1 MKTLFR
7 GLLTA
12 VVLIVALAVVGWLV
26 LQRHDI
32 PYDSLEAKYDSP
44 ASRYMDLGHGV
55 RAHYR
60 DEGRREGPTLVL
72 VHGYS
77 ASLHAWEPW
86 VRSLSSDYRVISLD
100 LPGHGLTRADQ
111 GYPAGRQGYGAVVD
125 QVTRRLGVERFT
137 LAGNSMGGGV
147 AWEYAIDHPER
158 VEGLVLVDAAGWPR
172 ESGGDTVLIFKVL
185 RHPWGR
191 ALLKNIDTRALV
203 HQGLKSA
210 YGDQAL
216 VTPELV
222 DRYVELARA
231 PGHRDILLGLQSGPR
246 REASP
251 RLLSRIKAPTLV
263 MFGQKD
269 TVIPASDGDRFAAAI
284 PGSTLIVYPDVG
296 HVPMEQIPDRS
307 VQDLK
312 TWLKAK
318 VYPGATALKP

>member
-1 MKTLFR
+1 MKTLFG

-12 VVLIVALAVVGWLV
+12 VVLIVVLAAFGWLA
-26 LQRHDI
+26 LQRKDI

-44 ASRYMDLGHGV
+44 TSRYMELPGGV
-55 RAHYR
+55 RAHFR

-86 VRSLSSDYRVISLD
+86 VRSLSSDYRIISLD

-111 GYPAGRQGYGAVVD
+111 GFPAGRQGYGAVVD
-125 QVTRRLGVERFT
+125 ELTRRLGVERFT

-147 AWEYAIDHPER
+147 AWEYALDHPER

-172 ESGGDTVLIFKVL
+172 NGGDSAVIFKVL
-185 RHPWGR
+185 RQPWGR
-191 ALLKNIDTRALV
+191 ALLRNIDTRPLV
-203 HQGLKSA
+203 RQGLRSA
-210 YGDQAL
+210 YLDLNL

-231 PGHRDILLGLQSGPR
+231 PGHRDILLGLQSDPR
-246 REASP
+246 REATP
-251 RLLSRIKAPTLV
+251 ALLSRIRAPTLV

-269 TVIPASDGDRFAAAI
+269 KLIPAADGARFVSAI

-307 VQDLK
+307 ASDLK
-312 TWLKAK
+312 AWLKAK
-318 VYPGATALKP
+318 VYPVAP

>member
-1 MKTLFR
+1 MKTLVG

-12 VVLIVALAVVGWLV
+12 VMLIVVLAAVGWLA
-26 LQRHDI
+26 LQRKDI

-44 ASRYMDLGHGV
+44 ASQYMDLGGGV
-55 RAHYR
+55 RVHYR

-100 LPGHGLTRADQ
+100 LPGHGLTRSDQ

-125 QVTRRLGVERFT
+125 QVTRKLGVERFT

-147 AWEYAIDHPER
+147 AWEYAVDHPDR

-172 ESGGDTVLIFKVL
+172 DGGGSVLIFEVL

-191 ALLKNIDTRALV
+191 AVLKNVDTRPLV
-203 HQGLKSA
+203 RQGLQSA
-210 YGDQAL
+210 YLDDAL

-231 PGHRDILLGLQSGPR
+231 PGHRDILLGLQTGPR
-246 REASP
+246 REATP
-251 RLLSRIKAPTLV
+251 QVLSKIKAPTLV

-269 TVIPASDGDRFAAAI
+269 TVIPATDGDRFAAAI

-318 VYPGATALKP
+318 VYAAVP